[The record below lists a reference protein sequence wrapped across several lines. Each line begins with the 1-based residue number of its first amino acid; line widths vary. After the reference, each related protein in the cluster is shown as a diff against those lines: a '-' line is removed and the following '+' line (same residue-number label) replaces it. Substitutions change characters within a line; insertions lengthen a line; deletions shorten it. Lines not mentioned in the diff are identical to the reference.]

1 MDGVMNARTTRV
13 SNNKPIPIVQ
23 PNCPMVT
30 RSLTTMDNMVNAK
43 TRPAEVTTLPVPP
56 IARMMPVLI
65 PAPSSSFIR
74 DTNSRL

>member
-1 MDGVMNARTTRV
+1 MNARTTRV
-13 SNNKPIPIVQ
+13 SNNKPIPMVE

-43 TRPAEVTTLPVPP
+43 TSPAEVTTLPVPP